1 MTKNNKLIDINKY
14 YINLNEKNKLYL
26 FSLIIICLIILL
38 FKNLL
43 NIQIERIL
51 LFIIIFSL
59 IISITKNWL
68 ITIITTFIL
77 FLLINLFINT
87 HFIPNYIESFDNSD
101 SNNNSNN
108 NDLNSKKEDLKN
120 KLNSSDF
127 INDLTL
133 KMQDY
138 SNNKDMQSAAEG
150 LQKLLQQLDG
160 GIDLKEKDKKETDKL
175 NVNTDDFKDEQK
187 FDPMKKAQQ
196 DTYELINMVDSLKN
210 TMETLAPV
218 LTQGKEIMNMFENL
232 KM

>member
-1 MTKNNKLIDINKY
+1 MTKNNKLIDIKKY